1 MKYLLRLLILSLLVP
16 AISSCTHND
25 GDIGPLF
32 GYWRLDEVTVND
44 VPENLYDNTGVELY
58 AFAFQSNVM
67 YIQTVKAHLDYDRAF
82 GIWSLDGDRMTWH
95 FNWTD
100 DGNYTNYTPP
110 AALQLDPS
118 GLTVMDVVKLTS
130 SSLETV
136 YTDQS
141 GNSIRYYLSKTK

>member
-1 MKYLLRLLILSLLVP
+1 MKHKLHLFLITLLLLPILS
-16 AISSCTHND
+16 CTSNN

-32 GYWRLDEVTVND
+32 GFWRLDEVTVND
-44 VPENLYDNTGVELY
+44 VPENLYNGTGVELY

-67 YIQTVKAHLDYDRAF
+67 YIQTVKPHLDYDRAF
-82 GIWSLDGDRMTWH
+82 GTWTLEGDRMTWH

-100 DGNYTNYTPP
+100 DGNFTNYIAPP
-110 AALQLDPS
+110 ALLLDPS
-118 GLTVMDVVKLTS
+118 GVTVMDVVRLTS
-130 SSLETV
+130 SHLETV